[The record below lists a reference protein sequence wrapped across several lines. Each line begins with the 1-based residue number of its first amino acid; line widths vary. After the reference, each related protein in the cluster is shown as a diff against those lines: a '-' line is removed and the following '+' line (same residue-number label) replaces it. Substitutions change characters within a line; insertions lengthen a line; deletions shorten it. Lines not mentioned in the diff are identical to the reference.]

1 MSNHQ
6 QDVTLYNAH
15 FIDGLVKAGVDS
27 AVISPGS
34 RSTPMALLMAEHPD
48 IKVYIQIDERSAAF
62 FALGLAKASNK
73 PVALL
78 CTSGTAAANYY
89 PAVVEAKNARVPLIV
104 LTSDRPHELRDVGAP
119 QAIDQNQL
127 YGTNVKWF
135 SEMALPD
142 ADENMLRYV
151 RSTAAKSVHVAS
163 QAPAGPVHL
172 NFPFREPLIPLYDG
186 IFTQEEFS
194 QSQPLRLTEG
204 KRTLSQESID
214 QLAQLLREKE
224 KGIIV
229 CGELA
234 TEGFQEAVIALAEA
248 VGYPILAD
256 PLSGL
261 RSGQSAESVV
271 IDSYDA
277 FLRSDEW
284 KKKAAFDVVLRF
296 GAMPVSK
303 ALTQYLKM
311 HVHKEQLVIDGGG
324 GWRDPITASSH
335 MIACDEADF
344 CLKLSHAVKKN
355 ETKTAWLMTWMQMN
369 ELAKGKMK
377 EVQQHDELDEGKLFH
392 QILQHVPDGS
402 SLFVGNSMP
411 IRDLDSFF
419 FAQSKNIRL
428 YANRGANGIDGLV
441 SSALGAAVVHPPLYL
456 VLGDLS
462 FFHDLNGLLAAKL
475 NGIKMT
481 VIVIN
486 NNGGGIFSYLPQA
499 AEPKHFE
506 QLFGT
511 PADLDFT
518 HAAKL
523 YGGGYFKVTEI
534 DQLHEAMKAAE
545 EADGLFIIEAV
556 TDRQKNVVAH
566 RKLWENVSREISE
579 RSLGDGSWNE

>member
-1 MSNHQ
+1 MSDRQ
-6 QDVTLYNAH
+6 KDLTLYNAH
-15 FIDGLVKAGVDS
+15 FIDGLAKAGVDS

-34 RSTPMALLMAEHPD
+34 RSTPMAILLAEHPD

-127 YGTNVKWF
+127 YGTHVKW
-135 SEMALPD
+135 SAEMALPD
-142 ADENMLRYV
+142 SDENMLRYV
-151 RSTAAKSVHVAS
+151 RSAAAKSVYLAS

-186 IFTQEEFS
+186 IFDGEEFGERNS
-194 QSQPLRLTEG
+194 LLLTEG
-204 KRTLSQESID
+204 KRTLPQENIEK
-214 QLAQLLREKE
+214 LAHFLREKE

-234 TEGFQEAVIALAEA
+234 AEGFKEAVLALAEA
-248 VGYPILAD
+248 LGYPILAD

-261 RSGQSAESVV
+261 RSGQSSESVV

-277 FLRSDEW
+277 FLRSDQM
-284 KKKAAFDVVLRF
+284 KKTAAFDVVLRF

-303 ALTQYLKM
+303 ALTQYLKT
-311 HVHKEQLVIDGGG
+311 HLNKEHLVIDGGG
-324 GWRDPITASSH
+324 GWRDPIIASSH
-335 MIACDEADF
+335 MIACDETDF
-344 CLKLSHAVKKN
+344 CLKLGHALKKDQLN
-355 ETKTAWLMTWMQMN
+355 SAWLTKWIKIN
-369 ELAKGKMK
+369 ELAKAKMK
-377 EVQQHDELDEGKLFH
+377 EVQQHEELDEGKLFY
-392 QILQHVPDGS
+392 QVLQKLPDES

-419 FAQSKNIRL
+419 FAQQKNIHL

-441 SSALGAAVVHPPLYL
+441 SSALGVAAADSSLYL
-456 VLGDLS
+456 ILGDLS

-486 NNGGGIFSYLPQA
+486 NNGGGIFSYLPQSS
-499 AEPKHFE
+499 EPKHFE
-506 QLFGT
+506 KLFGT
-511 PADLDFT
+511 PADLDFV
-518 HAAKL
+518 HASKL
-523 YGGGYFKVTEI
+523 YGGDYLKVTDMEM
-534 DQLHEAMKAAE
+534 LHEAMAKAQ

-556 TDRQKNVVAH
+556 TDREKNVVAH
-566 RKLWENVSREISE
+566 RQLWEKVSQEINE
-579 RSLGDGSWNE
+579 WLVGDDEWS

>member
-1 MSNHQ
+1 MCDHQ
-6 QDVTLYNAH
+6 KDLTLYNAH
-15 FIDGLVKAGVDS
+15 FIDGLAKAGVDS

-34 RSTPMALLMAEHPD
+34 RSTPMALLLAEHPD

-89 PAVVEAKNARVPLIV
+89 PAIVEAKNARVPLIV
-104 LTSDRPHELRDVGAP
+104 LTSDRPHELRDIGAP

-135 SEMALPD
+135 AEMALPD
-142 ADENMLRYV
+142 AGENMLRYV
-151 RSTAAKSVHVAS
+151 RSSATKSVYVAS

-172 NFPFREPLIPLYDG
+172 NFPFREPLIPTYDG
-186 IFTQEEFS
+186 AFVGKEFVE
-194 QSQPLRLTEG
+194 QAPLLLTEG
-204 KRTLSQESID
+204 KRTLSQQSIE
-214 QLAQLLREKE
+214 QLAHFLSGKE
-224 KGIIV
+224 KGLIV
-229 CGELA
+229 CGALAAEGFNQAVIELA
-234 TEGFQEAVIALAEA
+234 EQL
-248 VGYPILAD
+248 GYPILAD

-271 IDSYDA
+271 MDSYDA
-277 FLRSDEW
+277 FLRDDSI
-284 KKKAAFDVVLRF
+284 KQVAAFDVVLRF

-303 ALTQYLKM
+303 ALTQYLKI
-311 HVHKEQLVIDGGG
+311 HVNKEHLVIDGGA

-335 MIACDEADF
+335 MIAADETDF
-344 CLKLSHAVKKN
+344 CLKISEAIEKKSNDEWLTKWKKINERAKAQMKKVEQHA
-355 ETKTAWLMTWMQMN
+355 
-369 ELAKGKMK
+369 
-377 EVQQHDELDEGKLFH
+377 ELDEGKIFYKM
-392 QILQHVPDGS
+392 LQNLPDES

-419 FAQSKNIRL
+419 FNQPKKVQL

-441 SSALGAAVVHPPLYL
+441 SSALGVAAANASTYL
-456 VLGDLS
+456 ILGDLS
-462 FFHDLNGLLAAKL
+462 FFHDLNGLLAAKM
-475 NGIKMT
+475 NRIKMT

-499 AEPKHFE
+499 SEPKHFE

-511 PADLDFT
+511 PADLDFA

-523 YGGGYFKVTEI
+523 YGGGYAKVTNMEM
-534 DQLHEAMKAAE
+534 LHEAMQTAE

-556 TDRQKNVVAH
+556 TDRGKNVVAH
-566 RKLWENVSREISE
+566 RELWVNVSQEIKEWLNSDQQW
-579 RSLGDGSWNE
+579 SS